1 MIFVICVF
9 MWLLVVGGLLVLG
22 ALWPLVKDW
31 YTCHVVLRHL
41 RGPAA
46 WAPPIVGHML
56 PCVKDPTFG
65 VTDLLFSLWRSASTG
80 APGGQWPP
88 VWKAHFLGQY
98 SAMFSGPEGRAFLH
112 QHQVG
117 EAKGSSHF
125 HCECG

>member
-1 MIFVICVF
+1 

-31 YTCHVVLRHL
+31 YSCHVVLRHL

-46 WAPPIVGHML
+46 WAPPFVGHML
-56 PCVKDPTFG
+56 PCMKDSCVGFTEQLD
-65 VTDLLFSLWRSASTG
+65 TLRKSAAVDG
-80 APGGQWPP
+80 RRPQ

-117 EAKGSSHF
+117 SSCF
-125 HCECG
+125 CADALRP